1 VSARKKGRKRAIDAL
16 YAGELRGEDAL
27 ALLAQT
33 RHSVENHQNQ
43 DEIFEFAD
51 HLVQGVLTHKNEID
65 QILSNL
71 SQNWDLERM
80 PAVDRAILRLATF
93 ELAFDTQSPA
103 AVVIAEAVD
112 LSKELSTSDSPGFV
126 NGILASVVAT
136 RKPI

>member
-1 VSARKKGRKRAIDAL
+1 
-16 YAGELRGEDAL
+16 
-27 ALLAQT
+27 
-33 RHSVENHQNQ
+33 
-43 DEIFEFAD
+43 
-51 HLVQGVLTHKNEID
+51 
-65 QILSNL
+65 
-71 SQNWDLERM
+71 M

-103 AVVIAEAVD
+103 AVVIAEAVE